1 MEVVDVNDFECF
13 IRLTEMVNKK
23 GCFKLGKKNNNG
35 ENHVNVNVNVDI
47 WYFIMY
53 RRGKATLGNQEW
65 DSDFSPQNHH
75 G

>member
-47 WYFIMY
+47 
-53 RRGKATLGNQEW
+53 
-65 DSDFSPQNHH
+65 
-75 G
+75 